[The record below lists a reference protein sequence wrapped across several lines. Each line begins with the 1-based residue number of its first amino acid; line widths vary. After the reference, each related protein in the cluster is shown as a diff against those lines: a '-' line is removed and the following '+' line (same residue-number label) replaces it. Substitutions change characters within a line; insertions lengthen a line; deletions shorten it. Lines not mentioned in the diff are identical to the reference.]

1 MKPGTAAGITQ
12 VRSATVVGSF
22 SVFQIQHSLW
32 KQKVDDEATSGSSPH
47 ESPDVDKS
55 DKWTRICNK
64 CWTNAIALKI
74 FSIETKTTNKSS

>member
-22 SVFQIQHSLW
+22 SVFHIQHSLGQ
-32 KQKVDDEATSGSSPH
+32 QKVDEEATSGSSPH

-55 DKWTRICNK
+55 DKWTRTCNK
-64 CWTNAIALKI
+64 CWTNANCAKAI
-74 FSIETKTTNKSS
+74 